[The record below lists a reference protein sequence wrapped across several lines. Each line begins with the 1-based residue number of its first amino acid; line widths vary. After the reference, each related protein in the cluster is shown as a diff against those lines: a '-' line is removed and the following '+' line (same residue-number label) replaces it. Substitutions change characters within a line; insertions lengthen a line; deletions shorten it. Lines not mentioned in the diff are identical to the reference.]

1 MKYMKQAKLLFLL
14 IAALAFASCRPTARQ
29 AMVDAEQTTDSTE
42 AVTSADTLRLVITDK
57 SISRIDSVVQARIIN
72 PNNYDVSYGQEYAI
86 ERETEGHW
94 QQVPFPKDF
103 GFASIL
109 STVAAHGSATVYSH
123 IRLLHLTPGHYRLT
137 KQIDGRTLSDDFYI
151 PSNITFP
158 TPVYR

>member
-1 MKYMKQAKLLFLL
+1 MMKQTRLLFLL
-14 IAALAFASCRPTARQ
+14 ITALTFVSCRPTARQ

-42 AVTSADTLRLVITDK
+42 AATSADTLRLVIIDK

-72 PNNYDVSYGQEYAI
+72 PNNYDVSYGQEYTI
-86 ERETEGHW
+86 ERETDGHW
-94 QQVPFPKDF
+94 QQVPFPKNF
-103 GFASIL
+103 GFTSVL
-109 STVAAHGSATVYSH
+109 STVAAHGSATVYGH
-123 IRLLHLTPGHYRLT
+123 IGLLHLTPGHYRLT